1 MTKIGR
7 ACFILGIT
15 SCSPWWWSWETFSAT
30 WAPANETSLARSY
43 WNESGER
50 LELAGCMLIM
60 LLSWGSLC
68 GACVDSAPVWGFF
81 VIFIYIFFL
90 CQGNVSLAVIPLGT
104 ASLGG
109 RPFNVSLCRLSL
121 LVLLHVCFRIEAR
134 LFPAISSRPQH
145 MYWAWEMIIKA
156 HHPQAGRQT
165 SKWYRPNIS
174 NVSAM
179 GFLFF
184 VFFFGDY

>member
-1 MTKIGR
+1 MS
-7 ACFILGIT
+7 T
-15 SCSPWWWSWETFSAT
+15 SKRNVTREVLLERERGKAGASWLYADHVVVLREFMRCMRGQRS
-30 WAPANETSLARSY
+30 SL
-43 WNESGER
+43 
-50 LELAGCMLIM
+50 
-60 LLSWGSLC
+60 
-68 GACVDSAPVWGFF
+68 GFF

-134 LFPAISSRPQH
+134 LFPAISSHPQH

-179 GFLFF
+179 GFF
-184 VFFFGDY
+184 VFCFFFGDY

>member
-1 MTKIGR
+1 MS
-7 ACFILGIT
+7 T
-15 SCSPWWWSWETFSAT
+15 SKRNVTREVLLERERGKAGASWLYADHVVVLREFTRCMRGQ
-30 WAPANETSLARSY
+30 RS
-43 WNESGER
+43 S
-50 LELAGCMLIM
+50 
-60 LLSWGSLC
+60 S
-68 GACVDSAPVWGFF
+68 GFF
-81 VIFIYIFFL
+81 VIFIYFFFL

-109 RPFNVSLCRLSL
+109 RPFDVSLCRLSL

-134 LFPAISSRPQH
+134 PFPAISSRPQH

-165 SKWYRPNIS
+165 AKWYRPDIS

-179 GFLFF
+179 GFC
-184 VFFFGDY
+184 FFFLVIINVRLLLPVVFTIDQPVSC